1 MIDLRQEDEV
11 LRWPLTTCGDTV
23 VNATYA
29 FEECDYAKP
38 SDTPIDLT
46 NPNTATMNT
55 YNYPAPAGDN
65 QRTDTTITGNL
76 NLWSGPVTIWWD
88 NTAKKYYNC
97 NTLCKKV
104 QISLCGD
111 GIPSN
116 GRVPD
121 GSGGYKKDPT
131 NQEVGTDLKVGDT
144 GYEVCDDGTKRS
156 GDGCSADCT
165 TIEMGYECP
174 RWGIPC
180 NLKCGNGRLQWET
193 YTDPITGVTSKVP

>member
-29 FEECDYAKP
+29 FEECDYAKTV
-38 SDTPIDLT
+38 DTPIDLI

-55 YNYPAPAGDN
+55 YNYPAPSADN
-65 QRTDTTITGNL
+65 QRTDLTITGNKL
-76 NLWSGPVTIWWD
+76 TLWSGPNTIWWD
-88 NTAKKYYNC
+88 NTAKNYYNC

-144 GYEVCDDGTKRS
+144 GYEACDDGTQRS
-156 GDGCSADCT
+156 GDGCSSDCK

-174 RWGIPC
+174 RWGIAC
-180 NLKCGNGRLQWET
+180 NLKCGNGRL
-193 YTDPITGVTSKVP
+193 